1 MQLITITNIKKSMF
15 IFFMLLSLQS
25 FSQTIDYS
33 MIPYRKGDKWGYANA
48 DGKIIITPKY
58 ADARWFSEE
67 LAAVKLGTKWGY
79 INKVGKMVIPVKFT
93 VAKSFRKGFVP
104 TKNKEG
110 GDSVIF
116 AGASVAASG
125 YENCI
130 NKKGQMYTKCPAIAE
145 NSIAS
150 NTVAMETTVR
160 EKTYS
165 VPNNNGLFDKIVDD
179 YKLPGNNETFYI
191 AQKGGLYGVFNTKF
205 ETIVPFEYN
214 SIKQIKS
221 GGNQYLQVKKT
232 SMNGIIKGDGMS
244 NISPDYSNL
253 IMVKGIDGNDYV
265 IVQKDGK
272 SYVKDINNNDIIP
285 TGYADVTYDDNGGFI
300 LTDNSN
306 MRGFY
311 FSNNKL
317 IAPKYADIRI
327 VNRGSNYLQIKTSS
341 GKVGYI
347 NSVGNEFFEE

>member
-1 MQLITITNIKKSMF
+1 MQITNINNMKKGVF
-15 IFFMLLSLQS
+15 VFFLLFTLQS
-25 FSQTIDYS
+25 FSQKIDYS
-33 MIPYRKGDKWGYANA
+33 LIPYRKGDKWGYANP
-48 DGKIIITPKY
+48 DGEIIITPKY

-67 LAAVKLGTKWGY
+67 MAAVKIGSKWGY
-79 INKVGKMVIPVKFT
+79 INKVGKLVIPARFT

-116 AGASVAASG
+116 AGASIVESG

-130 NKKGQMYTKCPAIAE
+130 NKKGQMFTKCPAIAE
-145 NSIAS
+145 NSVAS
-150 NTVAMETTVR
+150 NTVAMETTIR

-165 VPNNNGLFDKIVDD
+165 VPNNNGLFDKIIDD
-179 YKLPGNNETFYI
+179 YKIAGSNETFYI
-191 AQKGGLYGVFNTKF
+191 AQKGGMYGVFNTKF

-214 SIKQIKS
+214 SVKQIKS
-221 GGNQYLQVKKT
+221 GGNQYLQVKKN
-232 SMNGIIKGDGMS
+232 SLNGIIKGDG
-244 NISPDYSNL
+244 ITDITPDYSNL
-253 IMVKGIDGNDYV
+253 VMINGVDGKDYV

-285 TGYADVTYDDNGGFI
+285 AGYADVTYDDNGGFI
-300 LTDNSN
+300 ITDKRN

-311 FSNNKL
+311 FSDKKM
-317 IAPKYADIRI
+317 IAPKYADIRM
-327 VNRGSNYLQIKTSS
+327 VNKASNYLQIKTSS

-347 NSVGNEFFEE
+347 NTAGNEFFEE

>member
-1 MQLITITNIKKSMF
+1 MQTINITNIKKSMF
-15 IFFMLLSLQS
+15 IFFLLLSLQS
-25 FSQTIDYS
+25 FSQNIDYS
-33 MIPYRKGDKWGYANA
+33 LIPYRKGDKWGYANTA
-48 DGKIIITPKY
+48 GEIIITPKY

-67 LAAVKLGTKWGY
+67 MAAVKVGAKWGY
-79 INKVGKMVIPVKFT
+79 INKVGTLIIPAKFT

-104 TKNKEG
+104 SKIKET

-116 AGASVAASG
+116 AGASLVASG

-130 NKKGQMYTKCPAIAE
+130 NKKGQILPKCPAIAE
-145 NSIAS
+145 NSVAS
-150 NTVAMETTVR
+150 NAVAMETTIR

-179 YKLPGNNETFYI
+179 YKIAGNEETFYI
-191 AQKGGLYGVFNTKF
+191 AQKGNMYGVFNTKLQ
-205 ETIVPFEYN
+205 TIVPFEYN

-232 SMNGIIKGDGMS
+232 SMNGIIKGDGMTD
-244 NISPDYSNL
+244 ISPDYSNL

-272 SYVKDINNNDIIP
+272 SYVKDINNNDVIAV
-285 TGYADVTYDDNGGFI
+285 GYADVTYDDNGGFI
-300 LTDNSN
+300 ITDNNN

-311 FSNNKL
+311 FGNNKM

-327 VNRGSNYLQIKTSS
+327 VNKGSNYLQIKTSS

-347 NSVGNEFFEE
+347 NAAGNEFFEE

>member
-1 MQLITITNIKKSMF
+1 MQITNTNNCKKIMF
-15 IFFMLLSLQS
+15 LFFLLFSLQS
-25 FSQTIDYS
+25 FSQNIDYS
-33 MIPYRKGDKWGYANA
+33 MIPYRKADKWGYANPN
-48 DGKIIITPKY
+48 GEIIITPKY

-67 LAAVKLGTKWGY
+67 LAAVKVGAKWGY
-79 INKVGKMVIPVKFT
+79 INKVGQLVIPAKFT
-93 VAKSFRKGFVP
+93 IAKSFRKGFVP

-116 AGASVAASG
+116 AGASLQASG

-130 NKKGQMYTKCPAIAE
+130 DKKGRMYSKCPAIAE
-145 NSIAS
+145 NSVAS

-165 VPNNNGLFDKIVDD
+165 VPNNNGLFDKIIDD
-179 YKLPGNNETFYI
+179 YKLPGNTETFYI
-191 AQKGGLYGVFNTKF
+191 AQKGGMYGVFNTKF
-205 ETIVPFEYN
+205 ETIIPFEYN

-232 SMNGIIKGDGMS
+232 NMNGVMKGDGMS

-253 IMVKGIDGNDYV
+253 VMVKGVDGNDYV

-272 SYVKDINNNDIIP
+272 SFVKDINNNDIIP

-311 FSNNKL
+311 FSDKKI
-317 IAPKYADIRI
+317 IAPKYADIKM

-347 NSVGNEFFEE
+347 NASGTEFFQE

>member
-1 MQLITITNIKKSMF
+1 MQTINTINAKKSMF
-15 IFFMLLSLQS
+15 VFFVLFSLQS
-25 FSQTIDYS
+25 FSQTMDYS

-48 DGKIIITPKY
+48 DAQIIITPKY
-58 ADARWFSEE
+58 DDARWFSEE
-67 LAAVKLGTKWGY
+67 MAAVKVGAKWGY
-79 INKVGKMVIPVKFT
+79 INKAGKMVIPAKFT

-104 TKNKEG
+104 TKNKDG

-116 AGASVAASG
+116 AGASIVASG

-145 NSIAS
+145 NSVAS

-179 YKLPGNNETFYI
+179 YKIAGSDETYYI
-191 AQKGGLYGVFNTKF
+191 AQKGGMYGVFNTKF

-221 GGNQYLQVKKT
+221 GGNQYLQVKK
-232 SMNGIIKGDGMS
+232 SEMNGVIKGDGVAAITP
-244 NISPDYSNL
+244 NYSNL
-253 IMVKGIDGNDYV
+253 VMVKGVEGNDYV

-272 SYVKDINNNDIIP
+272 TYVKDINNNDIIP
-285 TGYADVTYDDNGGFI
+285 AVYADVTYDDNGGFI
-300 LTDNSN
+300 LTDKSN

-311 FSNNKL
+311 FSDKKI

-327 VNRGSNYLQIKTSS
+327 ANRGSNYLQIKTSS

-347 NSVGNEFFEE
+347 NSTGNEFFEE